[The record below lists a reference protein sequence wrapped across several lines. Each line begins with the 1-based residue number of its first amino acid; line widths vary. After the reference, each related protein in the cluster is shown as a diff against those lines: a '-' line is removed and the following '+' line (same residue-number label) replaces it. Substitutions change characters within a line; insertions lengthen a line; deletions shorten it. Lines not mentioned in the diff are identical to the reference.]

1 LRLLQ
6 KFTVILAISTGVV
19 ASGCVR
25 KVTMPSDLKAQPPVP
40 IEKLVERINS
50 YEKISSFTAQTDI
63 YVFDHLIGEDGMA
76 NKYGANGALVFA
88 RPDKIRIKVTAPV
101 VNSGVADMTSDA
113 EQFRLAVYW
122 PKEDRMFIHGT
133 NLNEIRLMNADDIKD
148 AKDPRLKQ
156 AGALANIRPQHIT
169 DAFIIKPIP
178 LDGRLVEYF
187 KEEDKEVEPNP
198 KPTRKSRMITRTY
211 DVLYVLQREEGNGRL
226 HVRRK
231 FWFDRT
237 REGVPLV
244 RQQTFENGDG
254 KLGSDVVYDD
264 FFAVPNTGL
273 AMARSVKISRPN
285 DGYDIWL
292 VLNQDSVEVN
302 PELPD
307 TAFVLENREHMKDMD
322 LDRPGK
328 DSIPA
333 ELRERA
339 RSNHQ

>member
-1 LRLLQ
+1 MTLLQ
-6 KFTVILAISTGVV
+6 KFTIVLGIMTVV
-19 ASGCVR
+19 TASGCVR
-25 KVTMPSDLKAQPPVP
+25 KVPVPSDLKAQPSLP
-40 IEKLVERINS
+40 IEKYIERVNS
-50 YEKISSFTAQTDI
+50 YEKIASFTAQTDI
-63 YVFDHLIGEDGMA
+63 YVFDHLTGEDGTA
-76 NKYGANGALVFA
+76 NRFPGANGAIVFA
-88 RPDKIRIKVTAPV
+88 RPDKIRIKVTAPI
-101 VNSGVADMTSDA
+101 VNSDVADMTSDA

-122 PKEDRMFIHGT
+122 PKEDRMYIHGA
-133 NLNEIRLMNADDIKD
+133 NLNELRRMNAEELKD

-178 LDGRLVEYF
+178 LDGRVEYF

-198 KPTRKSRMITRTY
+198 KPTRKSKMISRTY
-211 DVLYVLQREEGNGRL
+211 DVLYVLQREENGKL
-226 HVRRK
+226 HVLRK

-254 KLGSDVVYDD
+254 RLGSDVVYED
-264 FFAVPNTGL
+264 FFGVPNTNL
-273 AMARSVKISRPN
+273 AMARSIKISRPN

-302 PELPD
+302 PELPG
-307 TAFVLENREHMKDMD
+307 TAFILENREHMKDLD

-333 ELRERA
+333 ELIRERA
-339 RSNHQ
+339 HSNHQ

>member
-1 LRLLQ
+1 MRALHKLAM
-6 KFTVILAISTGVV
+6 ILAVLTGVLV
-19 ASGCVR
+19 PACVR
-25 KVTMPSDLKAQPPVP
+25 KVPVP
-40 IEKLVERINS
+40 AELKVVESVSIEELVRRINS
-50 YEKISSFTAQTDI
+50 YEKITSFTAQTDI
-63 YVFDHLIGEDGMA
+63 YVFDHLTGEDGTA
-76 NKYGANGALVFA
+76 NRFPGANGAIVFA
-88 RPDKIRIKVTAPV
+88 RPDKIRIKVTAPIL
-101 VNSGVADMTSDA
+101 NSDVADMTSDA

-122 PKEDRMFIHGT
+122 PKEDRMYIHGA
-133 NLNEIRLMNADDIKD
+133 NLSELRKMNAEDIKD

-178 LDGRLVEYF
+178 LDGRMEYF

-198 KPTRKSRMITRTY
+198 KPTRKVKMISRTY
-211 DVLYVLQREEGNGRL
+211 DVLYVLQREDNGRL
-226 HVRRK
+226 HLRRK

-254 KLGSDVVYDD
+254 KLGSDVVYED
-264 FFAVPNTGL
+264 FFKVPNTGL
-273 AMARSVKISRPN
+273 AMARSIKISRPN

-333 ELRERA
+333 ALREGA
-339 RSNHQ
+339 RSNNQ

>member
-1 LRLLQ
+1 LKLLRKPLIIIA
-6 KFTVILAISTGVV
+6 ILAVGVLS
-19 ASGCVR
+19 ACVK
-25 KVTMPSDLKAQPPVP
+25 KVPVPLDLKSAPPVP
-40 IEKLVERINS
+40 IEELVSRINS
-50 YEKISSFTAQTDI
+50 YEKITSFTAQTGI
-63 YVFDHLIGEDGMA
+63 YVFDHLTGEDGTA
-76 NKYGANGALVFA
+76 NRFPGADGMLVFA
-88 RPDKIRIKVTAPV
+88 RPDKIRIKVNAPIV
-101 VNSGVADMTSDA
+101 GSDVADMTSDS

-122 PKEDRMFIHGT
+122 PKEDRMYIHGT
-133 NLNEIRLMNADDIKD
+133 NLNELRRMNADDIKD

-178 LDGRLVEYF
+178 LDGRVEYF

-198 KPTRKSRMITRTY
+198 KPTRKNKMVSRTY
-211 DVLYVLQREEGNGRL
+211 DVLYVLQRGDSGRL

-237 REGVPLV
+237 RPGVPLV

-254 KLGSDVVYDD
+254 RLGSDVVYDD
-264 FFAVPNTGL
+264 FFSVPNTGL
-273 AMARSVKISRPN
+273 AMARTIKISRPN

-292 VLNQDSVEVN
+292 LLNQDSVDVN
-302 PELPD
+302 PELPG

-322 LDRPGK
+322 LDKQGK

-339 RSNHQ
+339 HSNHQ